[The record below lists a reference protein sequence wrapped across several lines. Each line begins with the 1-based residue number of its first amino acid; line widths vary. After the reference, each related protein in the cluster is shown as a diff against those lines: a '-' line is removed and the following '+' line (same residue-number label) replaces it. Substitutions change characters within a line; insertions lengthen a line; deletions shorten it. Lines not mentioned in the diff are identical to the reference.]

1 MPLSLAATRNALRR
15 FHRNRRGVAAVEF
28 ALVAPLFFGLLFA
41 IIEIAMMFFASQVL
55 ETVTQDSARTIMTG
69 QAQDAKYTQQTF
81 KDDVVCPKISVMFDC
96 KNGIFVDVQS
106 YDTQFSTVTITD
118 PIAAGNFVPPNNFNP
133 GVANQIVVVRLFY
146 KWPIFVTKLGFNIAN
161 LTGGKRLLTAT
172 AAFKNEPF

>member
-1 MPLSLAATRNALRR
+1 MVADLLHWTFATFLSSMYTSEMVGSVGATSYGVRIDALAAKK
-15 FHRNRRGVAAVEF
+15 F
-28 ALVAPLFFGLLFA
+28 
-41 IIEIAMMFFASQVL
+41 
-55 ETVTQDSARTIMTG
+55 
-69 QAQDAKYTQQTF
+69 
-81 KDDVVCPKISVMFDC
+81 
-96 KNGIFVDVQS
+96 
-106 YDTQFSTVTITD
+106 TD